1 MATDDKGIIKQ
12 SNSSDIAAFIEQA
25 KQLRETTMSTASCG
39 RLMFALDATASRQ
52 PTWDSACDLQ
62 GQMFETAQ
70 SVGDLQVQLCF
81 YRGYHESRFSQWFNQ
96 AAQLHRAM
104 RSVRCEGGLTQIKRM
119 LHHALDEHLKHP
131 VSALVFVGDC
141 VEENPDVLCNLA
153 GQLGIHRVPMFVFQ
167 EGYDPD
173 AEPTF
178 KELARLSGG
187 AWCRFDHSSAQQLR
201 DLLTAVAVFAAGG
214 KKALQS
220 FTEVRPALAPMV
232 KQLTAK

>member
-1 MATDDKGIIKQ
+1 MTTDDKGIIKE
-12 SNSSDIAAFIEQA
+12 SNSSEIAAFIQQA
-25 KQLRETTMSTASCG
+25 KQLSETATGTASSG

-52 PTWDSACDLQ
+52 PTWDSACELQ
-62 GQMFETAQ
+62 GQMFEAAQ
-70 SVGDLQVQLCF
+70 NVGDLQVQLCF
-81 YRGYHESRFSQWFNQ
+81 YRGYHESRFSQWFNK

-104 RSVRCEGGLTQIKRM
+104 QSVRCAGGLTQIKRV
-119 LHHALDEHLKHP
+119 LRHALDEHLKHP
-131 VSALVFVGDC
+131 ISALVFVGDC
-141 VEENPDVLCNLA
+141 VEENPDVLCDLA
-153 GQLGIHRVPMFVFQ
+153 GQLGIHRIPVFVFQ

-214 KKALQS
+214 KKALQD
-220 FTEVRPALAPMV
+220 FTDARPALAPII
-232 KQLTAK
+232 KQLMAQ